1 MRIIARRGQNS
12 TVFEISK
19 LRLITILEE
28 FRKLSIE
35 GSRIT
40 FGSEIVK
47 LPVEED
53 DQKVFFKFY
62 R

>member
-12 TVFEISK
+12 TVLEMSK
-19 LRLITILEE
+19 LRLINILEE
-28 FRKLSIE
+28 LRKYGID

-47 LPVEED
+47 VPAEED
-53 DQKVFFKFY
+53 ERIVFFKFY